1 MRYVSFLDVVLI
13 AGTMVWIQ
21 GQQAGDPLAEGFRLV
36 DVASVVDA
44 SE

>member
-1 MRYVSFLDVVLI
+1 
-13 AGTMVWIQ
+13 MVWLQ
-21 GQQAGDPLAEGFRLV
+21 EQQAGDPLAEGLPLV